1 MASRYRMPQPD
12 AVGHINQIN
21 GRLAKLERVPRAPKT
36 SVDKGSMVFNG
47 GTMQVNSGD
56 VASGAVLPIFT
67 ATGVPPALDQLY
79 VDDTFDRTVANGWG
93 TTPDGLFT
101 WLIGSP
107 AADYSV
113 NLGIAHHNI
122 ASVNVRHTSLVG
134 SAANVD
140 AAVEY
145 CVALPA
151 IPTGAPIAVS
161 TYFRGGDPGAS
172 QQYDV
177 TMYFNLDA
185 TVTMNAGGTAAGTRS
200 AISSTVTLPFTY
212 IAGFYVHVLAQI
224 EGQTMSAKAW
234 LAGTQQPI
242 EWQLIATDSGTFNF
256 GSGMVG
262 VSSILQSGN
271 TNTRPFDIKF
281 SDEIGG
287 ATTGTMKFR
296 EYVSNR
302 ATNIG
307 RTVSVN
313 TVKMFRNSVGSGVAA
328 FEYTD
333 TPTDPSVPWPSTF
346 MRDRAGNIIFSD
358 ACLARGLSHPRFN
371 VPFWDQA
378 ASKSTTSG
386 TYTNFMSAY
395 WNVYHPCLRV
405 ILLANCPAAT
415 NYDVHIMENSI
426 GELAYLPLN
435 PNTFQFYVFYV
446 FRTQLSIANKTS
458 GYSANL
464 DIEWRRTSGTGTAT
478 MTFVEGLALDTDA
491 PVV

>member
-1 MASRYRMPQPD
+1 MASRYRMPPPD
-12 AVGHINQIN
+12 GVGHINQIN
-21 GRLAKLERVPRAPKT
+21 GRLAKLERIPRAPKT

-56 VASGAVLPIFT
+56 VAAGAVLPIFT
-67 ATGVPPALDQLY
+67 ATGVPPSLDQLY
-79 VDDTFDRTVANGWG
+79 VADTFDRTTASGWG

-101 WLIGSP
+101 WACNG
-107 AADYSV
+107 AADTVSSGV
-113 NLGIAHHNI
+113 AHHSI
-122 ASVNVRHTSLVG
+122 SVVNSRHTCLVG

-140 AAVEY
+140 AAIEY
-145 CVALPA
+145 CVSLPA
-151 IPTGAPIAVS
+151 VATGAPISVS
-161 TYFRGGDPGAS
+161 SYFRGGSTSAT

-177 TMYFNLDA
+177 TLYFNLDS
-185 TVTMNAGGTAAGTRS
+185 TVTMNMGGTAAGVRS
-200 AISSTVTLPFTY
+200 ALSPTIVLPFTY
-212 IAGFYVHVLAQI
+212 SSNQYIHIFAQI
-224 EGQTMSAKAW
+224 EGQTMSCKAW
-234 LAGTQQPI
+234 PAGTQQPI
-242 EWQLIATDSGTFNF
+242 EWQLVATDAGTFNF

-262 VSSILQSGN
+262 VSSILQTGN
-271 TNTRPFDIKF
+271 TNTRPYDIKF
-281 SDEIGG
+281 SDELGG
-287 ATTGTMKFR
+287 AAVGTTKFS
-296 EYVSNR
+296 EKISNR

-313 TVKMFRNSVGSGVAA
+313 TVKMYRNSVGSGVAA

-371 VPFWDQA
+371 VPFWDQSA
-378 ASKSTTSG
+378 TKSTTSA
-386 TYTNFMSAY
+386 TYVNFMSAY

-415 NYDVHIMENSI
+415 NYDVHIMENSV

-446 FRTQLSIANKTS
+446 FRTQLSIANNSS
-458 GYSANL
+458 GYSANI
-464 DIEWRRTSGTGTAT
+464 DIEWRRTGGTGTAT
-478 MTFVEGLALDTDA
+478 MAFVEGLALDTDA